1 MTDTQHNQRN
11 EAMQQVSNESPHE
24 VTVAAVPDASSQ
36 ITSKTSE
43 SPASSSLLPPRTDR
57 VAATDTPEIARKRQ
71 REARTVS
78 QMVAIYCKGHH
89 PAETRTE
96 SSHAGEALCETC
108 KALDDYAVLRTM
120 RCRKMGEK
128 ISCDLCE
135 NHCYAKEPRE
145 KIREV
150 MRYSGPR
157 MMKYHPIAAIR
168 HLAGKIGS
176 K

>member
-1 MTDTQHNQRN
+1 MTDISSPKQPKN
-11 EAMQQVSNESPHE
+11 AAKAKVSTSQPKPSR
-24 VTVAAVPDASSQ
+24 AAAH
-36 ITSKTSE
+36 
-43 SPASSSLLPPRTDR
+43 
-57 VAATDTPEIARKRQ
+57 DTPKIARKRE

-78 QMVAIYCKGHH
+78 QMITIYCKGHH
-89 PAETRTE
+89 PKEVRTQT
-96 SSHAGEALCETC
+96 SHAGEALCEEC

-128 ISCDLCE
+128 VDCELCE
-135 NHCYAKEPRE
+135 NHCYAKESRA

-157 MMKYHPIAAIR
+157 MMKAHPIAAIR
-168 HLAGKIGS
+168 HLAGKLKS